1 MPQRYNK
8 TSNHGIG
15 TDMNAEDLVI
25 TLKKNMAKLS
35 KSERRRLSVR
45 SPRISSWTPRGTPV
59 RASFIELLESRPK
72 RFIFGN
78 RPSGAPFL
86 EVLE

>member
-15 TDMNAEDLVI
+15 ADMNAEDLVI

-35 KSERRRLSVR
+35 KSERHRAIESVR
-45 SPRISSWTPRGTPV
+45 DVILVVDVDHRSRIYRTR
-59 RASFIELLESRPK
+59 R
-72 RFIFGN
+72 
-78 RPSGAPFL
+78 
-86 EVLE
+86 